1 MLEVQEMTSSSDVNF
16 DPCEKALWKWF
27 QRGKQPKCSAV
38 SLDAHG
44 WRSVCFDR
52 NRAEHSVYE
61 MFLVT
66 LYCGKNIQQ
75 TQMTSNDN
83 CMLCLYTYNM
93 IYNDVCIYSSR
104 DIYICCVTVFD
115 EKTTCS

>member
-16 DPCEKALWKWF
+16 DPCEKAFWKWGF

-83 CMLCLYTYNM
+83 CILCLYTY
-93 IYNDVCIYSSR
+93 I
-104 DIYICCVTVFD
+104 
-115 EKTTCS
+115 